1 MCDCLIPLA
10 EVAKETRRSA
20 LKVRAEVE
28 ELGMT
33 IRDDWAGHPA
43 ISESDARAFV
53 SGTARRAQEHANAVS
68 EHLRAVEEWAQR
80 RDAAVKEG
88 ADKAQEKETRRA
100 MRRGRLPGADGPL
113 SPGEIAAAR
122 REGAMHA
129 GAMYERRN
137 PRPEFMGSRDY
148 VKLAYVEPSEE
159 GSLVAAAVG
168 ALRGAAKNKAP
179 SVEVK

>member
-20 LKVRAEVE
+20 LKVHAELE
-28 ELGMT
+28 DLGMF
-33 IRDDWAGHPA
+33 IRDDWAGRPA

-53 SGTARRAQEHANAVS
+53 SGTARRAQEHSRALSA
-68 EHLRAVEEWAQR
+68 HLHAVEEWTR
-80 RDAAVKEG
+80 GRDAAAKTG
-88 ADKAQEKETRRA
+88 SDAAQEKETRRA
-100 MRRGRLPGADGPL
+100 MRGFRLPGADGPL

-129 GAMYERRN
+129 GAQYERRN

-148 VKLAYVEPSEE
+148 VKLSYVDESEE

-168 ALRGAAKNKAP
+168 ALRGAEKNKAP